1 MKTGPAPGGG
11 AGGSPDDQVSSSP
24 EVRIRARLGMGENVL
39 AGISVTSWGQM
50 GEMVHGIIFSTY
62 RLLTEG
68 SGRMDNYRLA
78 TGRGL

>member
-1 MKTGPAPGGG
+1 MKDEDGTSSRGRGR
-11 AGGSPDDQVSSSP
+11 GSPDDQVSSSP

-39 AGISVTSWGQM
+39 AGISVTSWGQT

-68 SGRMDNYRLA
+68 SGRMDNS
-78 TGRGL
+78 